1 MEQAVEYFRPK
12 VHRRELWYV
21 RAGGG
26 GRQNF
31 QLQGHDFCLIF
42 RIPVLVWHMNGL

>member
-26 GRQNF
+26 DDDR
-31 QLQGHDFCLIF
+31 IF
-42 RIPVLVWHMNGL
+42 SYKVMIFV

>member
-26 GRQNF
+26 GGDDR
-31 QLQGHDFCLIF
+31 IF
-42 RIPVLVWHMNGL
+42 SYKVMIFV